1 MYLEDFIYNDKD
13 TYRNNF
19 DRWYCANSMEREC
32 YKEPKLSEEKAK
44 EVFQKIWG
52 YKKFENTVFVN
63 WYVRKKNSR
72 S

>member
-32 YKEPKLSEEKAK
+32 YKEPKLSEEKAE

-52 YKKFENTVFVN
+52 YKKFENTVSPVVEDT
-63 WYVRKKNSR
+63 YSQP
-72 S
+72 